1 MEWDGGTIWR
11 LALGFLFVLCG
22 AGAGYAFFRL
32 GSVLKKAADILTS
45 VDSQVVPLLTR
56 VETTLDG
63 VNSELS
69 KVDQITGS
77 VAEIVKTAEKTTTA
91 VHKAVSLPLR
101 KLGSLADNLRG
112 GARSFV
118 GGKNGKEQS

>member
-11 LALGFLFVLCG
+11 LALGFLFVACG
-22 AGAGYAFFRL
+22 AGVGYAFFRL
-32 GSVLKKAADILTS
+32 GSVLKKAADVLTS

-63 VNSELS
+63 VNSELG
-69 KVDQITGS
+69 KVEEITGS
-77 VAEIVKTAEKTTTA
+77 VAVIVKTAEKTTTA

-101 KLGSLADNLRG
+101 KLGSLADNVLG
-112 GARSFV
+112 GVRSF
-118 GGKNGKEQS
+118 GTAKKGKE